1 MSKFNIFRDVPVE
14 QMALRSEIANRSGHH
29 FYFQNLKDIT
39 SETSFPRPGPKAVG
53 FTFRVFAYCVSLN
66 GWTEVKLD
74 YQDTFRVSARV
85 RTGFGGRVDAP
96 TRGKTN
102 SSTTIRSNI
111 YIKEGQFFSLAVR
124 LENEKL
130 LKAFF
135 NKTAYHQENYGWSMI
150 YYDGL
155 TPKLKNVTNYIH
167 SIHCT
172 IETDAGDSPWD
183 WNSLFWNRPVPLH
196 TWVTYTLRVHT
207 DNPPDLY
214 ITIGGQTSYFTIRG
228 VKRGQLLMYTVRLFT
243 NGYLVANDFNPNKK
257 YSFLKVDNPDYIK
270 ATFGERVDIFKVE
283 AMMPEVSIS

>member
-29 FYFQNLKDIT
+29 FYFQ
-39 SETSFPRPGPKAVG
+39 
-53 FTFRVFAYCVSLN
+53 
-66 GWTEVKLD
+66 
-74 YQDTFRVSARV
+74 
-85 RTGFGGRVDAP
+85 
-96 TRGKTN
+96 
-102 SSTTIRSNI
+102 
-111 YIKEGQFFSLAVR
+111 
-124 LENEKL
+124 
-130 LKAFF
+130 AFF